1 MSLFASQR
9 VRNRFEDVNE
19 HARRALNG
27 ASAAVNHARHAAR
40 PAVEDVQSLLHS
52 LEGAIEALADEGSA
66 EARRARR
73 TLQVRA
79 EQLRRTA
86 NDRAYLACRRMD
98 WALDRTQET
107 ISAAPLKSVGVAVA
121 IGAAIGLVVAL
132 AGGGSRRAEEE

>member
-27 ASAAVNHARHAAR
+27 ASAAVNHAR